1 MRPSRSLVVALG
13 IALGVRSV
21 SADPIVTSLPYEPPS
36 RPFLLVDAPRRFLPG
51 ESAFVRVQNQY
62 GGPVQIATFR
72 LRALQS
78 FVSEPIDRQ
87 GVSVAEGP
95 VGSEAEALL
104 LRDGALPRIGAMV
117 DLVSLQ
123 RVVLAAR
130 RPVRR
135 AQGNETTAYDSNESD
150 ESPTETWGVDAGDW
164 TDDNVPIGALPA
176 GVYLVRVNA
185 GGWAT
190 TALVSVSPLTVLAR
204 RGDSRDRV
212 VVTDGEGVPQ
222 RDVTVQRFVDGRPG
236 DTARTDERG
245 AVEMVAV
252 DAHDARYVAVRG
264 DAVAWADVRH
274 LRAEACDVRV
284 YMGVGRPAFRPGET
298 VNVRGHARGC
308 VDGRDVPLRDEAVEL
323 RDDVTGNA
331 VATARTD
338 ADGNFIAE
346 VPATGALFARVRG
359 RDHRRTLYLDNRPV
373 PLRSL
378 RLRFDRTWAAA
389 GESVTVMAADDEGG
403 WPEDATVTFRTPG
416 GAGTSPIGPRRAA
429 SFTFVM
435 PETSEALARRTV
447 HAEVSLS
454 QITTYAE
461 GEVWTGAWRDLVEV
475 TTAQTVGAPGESVA
489 LDLAVRD
496 LGGRR
501 RDGRVSLR
509 VFGTDGNRPLG
520 AARWTRD
527 VDATSDGGHPAAT
540 LAGEGPWWIEAA
552 PEASLRASSASIV
565 VWDRVRPASLSGRG
579 ALAVSVTAPSVVPG
593 SSLPVTLRA
602 PAMGSTLLTLE
613 QGGVWGTLWTGVGG
627 AGRFELPVAE
637 GARGLATVVATH
649 VHAGEVTSASAAVE
663 VETSRRFGLRV
674 STNSRTYAS
683 GANARVTIAA
693 RNPDGTPRD
702 AVISLWVADAGWW
715 DLADE
720 NHPPPDD
727 FFRLPGRRASAGD
740 SAHPLGYGAE
750 EGRRID
756 TAIEWNG
763 RRLPRS
769 TFRHAWG
776 HRTELLRFDLEGS
789 FGEVA
794 RRIARDAGFA
804 GATVCA
810 ETERQLGRIHAKVTS
825 APWDMAADRIA
836 TQTETHAY
844 VSDRVLHFDCGPA
857 LFGGMG
863 GSGTGYGS
871 GGGRGMGGVRGARS
885 QNLDGTVFF
894 LGARRLGPTGEVT
907 LDVPLPDHPGR
918 WRFESLAIADDGAG
932 ALASAVATTTQPVE
946 ARVELPPSLAVGD
959 VARGA
964 LAVSAPSL
972 AGQVFNLDVSTSS
985 GLAFTSA
992 PPRALTLDAD
1002 GRASVAVEVRATDS
1016 GEHLITLGAALST
1029 DASRGDRV
1037 QFGLRVRDDPARV
1050 PLHIDA
1056 AVGPEAS
1063 DVELRVPPLTA
1074 PATLDVRVGGGLGAG
1089 VTAALEALREPR
1101 WSLPSLR
1108 LDRAS
1113 SLRALRDAVETSP
1126 DPDTALLRAEVDR
1139 AFVGEWAALGEQISV
1154 AGGVAWWRR
1163 MRPSPWL
1170 TSELLWIGADRLS
1183 REQRRAAIDVV
1194 RVALTDPASPLAVQ
1208 ARAAAAVTAS
1218 RRPGDDIPDLGA
1230 AVNGAI
1236 DRVVAGEASI
1246 DALTWALRAA
1256 RLSREGDRAARVAA
1270 ALSAALD
1277 RSMANHLVNPC
1288 AGVHWIL
1295 CMETYGDRSLMA
1307 RAAVELMRFD
1317 RANAPLAARALAW
1330 IVRNQT
1336 ISTGPRWGSGEAD
1349 VLALQAQL
1357 PSGVAQRP
1365 AVVRFDG
1372 RRLAAVAPGSSAR
1385 VTVAGEGVLTVS
1397 FERED
1402 ARALRVSVGGELA
1415 AVAPTTSLGPG
1426 ALSQRIE
1433 TAGGVSS
1440 LVAEFTLPA
1449 ASRGV
1454 DLTIPLPAAYALA
1467 SRAGA
1472 SESAQTSGGRGADR
1486 WGFDLA
1492 GSWDFYALDRTPS
1505 QPRPRVEQV
1514 DGALRVRF
1522 RGLLP
1527 GSHTLR
1533 VPLSTVGR
1541 GVFHAGAAWMRSDEG
1556 VWSVAPSHDVEVR

>member
-13 IALGVRSV
+13 LALGVRSV
-21 SADPIVTSLPYEPPS
+21 SADPIITSLPFDPPS

-62 GGPVQIATFR
+62 GGPVQIAVFR

-95 VGSEAEALL
+95 VGAEAEALL
-104 LRDGALPRIGAMV
+104 LRDGALPRVGAMV

-130 RPVRR
+130 RHVRR
-135 AQGNETTAYDSNESD
+135 AVGNETAAYDSNESD

-164 TDDNVPIGALPA
+164 TDDNVAIGALPA

-212 VVTDGEGVPQ
+212 VVVDGEGVPQ

-264 DAVAWADVRH
+264 DVVAWADVRH

-284 YMGVGRPAFRPGET
+284 YTAVGRPAFRPGET

-308 VDGRDVPLRDEAVEL
+308 VDGRDVPLRDEPVEL
-323 RDDVTGNA
+323 RDDVTGDA

-338 ADGNFIAE
+338 GDGNFIAA
-346 VPATGALFARVRG
+346 VPATGLLFARVRG
-359 RDHRRTLYLDNRPV
+359 RDHRRTLYLDSRPL
-373 PLRSL
+373 PRRSL
-378 RLRFDRTWAAA
+378 RVRFDRTWAAA

-403 WPEDATVTFRTPG
+403 WPEEATVTFRTPG
-416 GAGTSPIGPRRAA
+416 GAGTSPIGPHRAA

-435 PETSEALARRTV
+435 PETTEALSRTTV
-447 HAEVSLS
+447 HAEVPLS
-454 QITTYAE
+454 QSVTSAE

-475 TTAQTVGAPGESVA
+475 ASERTVGAPGDRVD
-489 LDLAVRD
+489 LDLSVRD
-496 LGGRR
+496 LGGRHH
-501 RDGRVSLR
+501 DGRVNLR
-509 VFGTDGNRPLG
+509 VFGTDGNHPLG
-520 AARWTRD
+520 AARWTREVD
-527 VDATSDGGHPAAT
+527 VSSQGTRPSVT

-552 PEASLRASSASIV
+552 PVASLRASSASLV

-579 ALAVSVTAPSVVPG
+579 ALAVSVGAPSVVPG

-613 QGGVWGTLWTGVGG
+613 QGGVWGTRWTGVGG

-674 STNSRTYAS
+674 STDSRTYAS

-702 AVISLWVADAGWW
+702 AVVSLWVADAGWW

-763 RRLPRS
+763 RRLPGS

-789 FGEVA
+789 FGDVA
-794 RRIARDAGFA
+794 RRMARDAGLA

-810 ETERQLGRIHAKVTS
+810 AAEQRLGRVHAKLTS

-857 LFGGMG
+857 LFGGTG
-863 GSGTGYGS
+863 GSGTGYGA
-871 GGGRGMGGVRGARS
+871 GGGRGMGASRAARS

-907 LDVPLPDHPGR
+907 LDVPLPAHPSR

-932 ALASAVATTTQPVE
+932 ALANAVATTTQPVE

-964 LAVSAPSL
+964 FSVSAPSL
-972 AGQVFNLDVSTSS
+972 AGQVVNLDTSTSS
-985 GLAFTSA
+985 GLAFVAA
-992 PPRALTLDAD
+992 PPRAVTLNAD
-1002 GRASVAVEVRATDS
+1002 GQATVPVEVRATDA

-1037 QFGLRVRDDPARV
+1037 QFGLRVRNDPARV

-1074 PATLDVRVGGGLGAG
+1074 PATLDVRVGGGLGEG
-1089 VTAALEALREPR
+1089 VRAALEALRAPR
-1101 WSLPSLR
+1101 WGIASLR
-1108 LDRAS
+1108 LDRAA
-1113 SLRALRDAVETSP
+1113 SLRALRDALDASP
-1126 DPDTALLRAEVDR
+1126 NPDLTLLRAEIER
-1139 AFVGEWAALGEQISV
+1139 AFVGEWTALGENISA

-1170 TSELLWIGADRLS
+1170 TSELLWLGADRLTN
-1183 REQRRAAIDVV
+1183 EQRRAAIDVV
-1194 RVALTDPASPLAVQ
+1194 RAALTDPASPLAVQ
-1208 ARAAAAVTAS
+1208 ARAAAAVTVS
-1218 RRPGDDIPDLGA
+1218 RRPGDDVPDLGA

-1236 DRVVAGEASI
+1236 DRALAGDASI
-1246 DALTWALRAA
+1246 DTLTWALRAA
-1256 RLSREGDRAARVAA
+1256 RVSRETDRARRVAV

-1277 RSMANHLVNPC
+1277 RSMANHPVNPC

-1295 CMETYGDRSLMA
+1295 CMESYGDRALMA
-1307 RAAVELMRFD
+1307 RAATELMRFD
-1317 RANAPLAARALAW
+1317 RANASVAARSLAW

-1357 PSGVAQRP
+1357 PSGASQRA

-1372 RRLAAVAPGSSAR
+1372 RQLATIAPGASAR
-1385 VTVAGEGVLTVS
+1385 VTVPGEGVLTVS

-1433 TAGGVSS
+1433 TGGGITS
-1440 LVAEFTLPA
+1440 LVADFTLPA

-1454 DLTIPLPAAYALA
+1454 DLVIPLPAAYAL
-1467 SRAGA
+1467 GA
-1472 SESAQTSGGRGADR
+1472 RVGADLAQTAGGRGADR

-1492 GSWDFYALDRTPS
+1492 GSWDFYALDRTPA

-1514 DGALRVRF
+1514 DGALRVRY
-1522 RGLLP
+1522 RALLP
-1527 GSHTLR
+1527 GRHTLR